1 MRIAFYILL
10 VSYLTSCVSSQKFA
24 NTQSTVSRLKSDS
37 TLLEK
42 RILSLQDQVNYL
54 SAQNAKTEQALTQ
67 RLQEKQDSL
76 EHKQKELTIKENNLN
91 DMNAR
96 KVQQQEAF
104 GKLFFGIIKPFSGY
118 ASNEIA
124 TKANCTQIIVDVSDN
139 LLFLPNTS
147 KVNAEKTTK
156 IAATI
161 TQILAK
167 HPDLKLIV
175 VNHTDSTYVGK
186 EKWEDNWSLGSAK
199 ANALVRIL
207 IKDFGIS
214 PQRLMPATQAAY
226 IELTNANVTLGKS
239 RTSFLFY
246 SELLPCVHN
255 ID

>member
-1 MRIAFYILL
+1 
-10 VSYLTSCVSSQKFA
+10 
-24 NTQSTVSRLKSDS
+24 
-37 TLLEK
+37 
-42 RILSLQDQVNYL
+42 
-54 SAQNAKTEQALTQ
+54 
-67 RLQEKQDSL
+67 
-76 EHKQKELTIKENNLN
+76 
-91 DMNAR
+91 
-96 KVQQQEAF
+96 
-104 GKLFFGIIKPFSGY
+104 LFFGIIKPFSGY
-118 ASNEIA
+118 AVNEIV
-124 TKANCTQIIVDVSDN
+124 TKANCTHIIVDVSDN

-147 KVNAEKTTK
+147 KVNTEKTTK

-175 VNHTDSTYVGK
+175 VNHTDSAYVGK

-207 IKDFGIS
+207 IKDFGVT

-226 IELTNANVTLGKS
+226 IELTKANATLGKS